1 MKKGWETKR
10 LGEVCE
16 VIGGGT
22 PAKNNAA
29 FYTGAIPWAT
39 VRDMRQ
45 DEITE
50 TEFRITKE
58 AVRSSATNIV
68 PAGNVVIATRVGL
81 GKICLLGQDTA
92 INQDLRGIIPRD
104 EKSLTSRYLFWW
116 FKSIAKE
123 IVAEGKGATVQGVKL
138 PFVKSLPIPVPPL
151 PEQRRIV
158 GLLDEAFAVI
168 ATAKANAEKNLQNAR
183 EIFESHL
190 NEVFAKQWES
200 GPLVALE
207 ELAVAITDGDHLP
220 PPKSPKGFP
229 FITIGNIVKETR
241 TIDFSDTFMV
251 PRSYFNALKTTKK
264 PRKGDVLYTVTGS
277 YGIPVLLR
285 DDAEFCFQR
294 HIGLVRPKP
303 ETNSS
308 WLYFL
313 LMSPQVF
320 KQAEEG
326 ATGTAQRTVS
336 LKLLRSFVV
345 PKLSQKHQE
354 QAVKRL
360 DALSAETR
368 RLAAI
373 YSRKLAA
380 LEELKQALLHR
391 AFSGEL

>member
-158 GLLDEAFAVI
+158 GLLDEAFAAI

-190 NEVFAKQWES
+190 NEVFAKKGEGWVERRIGEICTLRS
-200 GPLVALE
+200 GTTVSPRLEKTIGDFPYLKVADMNFGGNEGQITTSSRFLDKADVKKNAIIPKGATIFPKRGGAILTNKKRITSLRICADLNIMAVIPSSEINARMLYYYFVNVDMRKLGTGSSIPQINNYDVDPLL
-207 ELAVAITDGDHLP
+207 LSF
-220 PPKSPKGFP
+220 PKSLTTQEK
-229 FITIGNIVKETR
+229 IV
-241 TIDFSDTFMV
+241 
-251 PRSYFNALKTTKK
+251 
-264 PRKGDVLYTVTGS
+264 
-277 YGIPVLLR
+277 
-285 DDAEFCFQR
+285 
-294 HIGLVRPKP
+294 
-303 ETNSS
+303 
-308 WLYFL
+308 
-313 LMSPQVF
+313 
-320 KQAEEG
+320 
-326 ATGTAQRTVS
+326 AQ
-336 LKLLRSFVV
+336 
-345 PKLSQKHQE
+345 
-354 QAVKRL
+354 L
-360 DALSAETR
+360 DALSAETQ
-368 RLAAI
+368 RLSAI

>member
-158 GLLDEAFAVI
+158 GLLDEAFAAI

-190 NEVFAKQWES
+190 NEVFAKKGEGWVVTTLDKISTNLDSRRVPITKNVRSSGEYPYYGASGIVDHVADYIFEGDNLLVSEDGANLLARSTPIAFSVSGKYWVNNHAHILHFENIATQRFAELYLES
-200 GPLVALE
+200 IKLDE
-207 ELAVAITDGDHLP
+207 YIT
-220 PPKSPKGFP
+220 
-229 FITIGNIVKETR
+229 
-241 TIDFSDTFMV
+241 
-251 PRSYFNALKTTKK
+251 
-264 PRKGDVLYTVTGS
+264 
-277 YGIPVLLR
+277 
-285 DDAEFCFQR
+285 
-294 HIGLVRPKP
+294 
-303 ETNSS
+303 
-308 WLYFL
+308 
-313 LMSPQVF
+313 
-320 KQAEEG
+320 G
-326 ATGTAQRTVS
+326 AAQ
-336 LKLLRSFVV
+336 
-345 PKLSQKHQE
+345 PKLNQKALNSIPILIPRFVETQAKIVASIKSLQE
-354 QAVKRL
+354 ETQRL
-360 DALSAETR
+360 S
-368 RLAAI
+368 AI